1 MSETTGINASFQLI
15 LNTAEDLIR
24 QKGCRHTTLQDIID
38 HSGLS
43 KGAIY
48 HYVSGKD
55 ELFGLILESKVELMN
70 AQFVNI
76 VSQAAARDA
85 EGPTRF
91 AVESMSNQ
99 TEDQKVFN
107 SIFIYL
113 LGQINNPKIAAIL
126 QKLYRFSVQTA
137 KQWIEA
143 GQKSGAIPETIDA
156 NKIASMFM
164 VFNYGLRVQ
173 NMIEDSPDGRVEM
186 DDIFSMVFRSL
197 Q

>member
-1 MSETTGINASFQLI
+1 MSDTTGITTSFQLI
-15 LNTAEDLIR
+15 LDTAEELIR
-24 QKGCRHTTLQDIID
+24 QQGCRQTTMQDIIE

-70 AQFVNI
+70 DQFVSV
-76 VSQAAARDA
+76 VSQSAAKDA
-85 EGPTRF
+85 TDPTRF
-91 AVESMSNQ
+91 AVENMSNQ

-113 LGQINNPKIAAIL
+113 LGQINNPKIAEIL

-137 KQWIEA
+137 TKWIET
-143 GQKSGAIPETIDA
+143 GQKAGAIPETIDA
-156 NKIASMFM
+156 NKMASIFM
-164 VFNYGLRVQ
+164 VFNYGLRVE
-173 NMIEDSPDGRVEM
+173 NLVNDSSDGRVEM
-186 DDIFSMVFRSL
+186 DDIFRLVFKSL